1 MCWKS
6 QSLQTV
12 ASFEKIFC
20 IRVLVLE
27 LPTQWFKA
35 LSFVEFAMLTRDY
48 RECSHYSRSSVSTP
62 ELKMSNTFIDVLS
75 LCKRHVDRLP
85 SEFRECSED
94 SL

>member
-6 QSLQTV
+6 QSLQSV
-12 ASFEKIFC
+12 ASFNKIFC
-20 IRVLVLE
+20 ICVLVLE

-35 LSFVEFAMLTRDY
+35 LSFEFAMLTRDY
-48 RECSHYSRSSVSTP
+48 RESSCYLRSSVGTA
-62 ELKMSNTFIDVLS
+62 ELKMLNTFINALS
-75 LCKRHVDRLP
+75 LCRKPVDCLH

>member
-35 LSFVEFAMLTRDY
+35 LSFVDFAMLTRDY
-48 RECSHYSRSSVSTP
+48 RECSRYSHSSVGTP
-62 ELKMSNTFIDVLS
+62 ELKVLNTFINALS
-75 LCKRHVDRLP
+75 LCRKPVDRLP
-85 SEFRECSED
+85 SEFRECSEE